1 MIKRFEIS
9 KPKFVKICFIP
20 NIKDLG
26 AKRQIS
32 CNNAKSLLSISQVDS
47 DLAKSVF
54 GLLRPN
60 LNVSL
65 VGPLDYS
72 EFSIIRQ
79 CRLL

>member
-1 MIKRFEIS
+1 MEGVHQTKPYQHQNLLEIY
-9 KPKFVKICFIP
+9 FLP
-20 NIKDLG
+20 NIKDQG
-26 AKRQIS
+26 AKRQ
-32 CNNAKSLLSISQVDS
+32 NNAKSLLSISQVDS

-79 CRLL
+79 CHLL